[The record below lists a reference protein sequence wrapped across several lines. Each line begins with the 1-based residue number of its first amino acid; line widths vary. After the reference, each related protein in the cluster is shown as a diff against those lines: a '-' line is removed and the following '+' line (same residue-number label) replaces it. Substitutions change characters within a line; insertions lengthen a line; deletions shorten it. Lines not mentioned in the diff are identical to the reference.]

1 MAVSTGLFDSRVH
14 MLFLAL
20 CRLER
25 TERDR
30 ADGFGVTATEG
41 KSHSFIHSAFMV
53 FTSLSGGD
61 AGLPEVS

>member
-1 MAVSTGLFDSRVH
+1 